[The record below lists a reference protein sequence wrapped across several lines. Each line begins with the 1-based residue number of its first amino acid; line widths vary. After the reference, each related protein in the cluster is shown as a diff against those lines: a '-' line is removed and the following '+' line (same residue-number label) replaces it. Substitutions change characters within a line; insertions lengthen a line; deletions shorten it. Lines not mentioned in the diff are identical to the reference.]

1 MSQRESLS
9 EMVWPDDPE
18 DAQTPIEWAESM
30 TVQVLDWVWRGFDAV
45 RARYLSSRELSS
57 PPPEQFERDLGERH
71 FLEIQLLWKRETD
84 GYPSLHPVAES
95 PELEN
100 RSSASAKPLA
110 YDFCFVHTENQ
121 RWKWPLEAKVLLNS
135 RRTSEYLKDVRR
147 KFMTGKAA
155 PFVSEGG
162 MIGYLLSGSAE
173 EAFEKIGEELQ
184 QQLLLVEKFSARS
197 HRASLH
203 ARSTAPRLRLHHMMM
218 NCARA

>member
-1 MSQRESLS
+1 MTQRESLS

-18 DAQTPIEWAESM
+18 DAQTPVKWAESM
-30 TVQVLDWVWRGFDAV
+30 AVQVLDWAWRGFDAV
-45 RARYLSSRELSS
+45 YAKYLSSIELSL

-71 FLEIQLLWKRETD
+71 FSEILLLWKRETD
-84 GYPSLHPVAES
+84 GFPSLLPIPES

-110 YDFCFVHTENQ
+110 YDFCFVHIENQ
-121 RWKWPLEAKVLLNS
+121 RWKWPLEAKVLLTS
-135 RRTSEYLKDVRR
+135 KRTSEYLEDVRR

-155 PFVSEGG
+155 PFVGEGG

-173 EAFEKIGEELQ
+173 EAFAKIGEELQ
-184 QQLLLVEKFSARS
+184 QELLIVEEFSARS
-197 HRASLH
+197 HRASQH
-203 ARSTAPRLRLHHMMM
+203 ARTTAPRLRLHHMIM